1 MQEIKML
8 NYNEKQ
14 EFDSFEERFKAWERK
29 KEYSNEELQEWKYWA
44 EKWSARNWTSPV
56 SE

>member
-1 MQEIKML
+1 ML
-8 NYNEKQ
+8 NFNEKQ

-29 KEYSNEELQEWKYWA
+29 KEYSKEELDEWKQWA
-44 EKWSARNWTSPV
+44 EKWAERDWKSPI

>member
-1 MQEIKML
+1 ML
-8 NYNEKQ
+8 SYNEKQ